1 MCVSLAKGLIV
12 ELTPLYAQSAWGSEG
27 KRVRAAG
34 LVVCCNYVR
43 VINVHLSIPHIGYAI

>member
-1 MCVSLAKGLIV
+1 MCVSLAKGLV
-12 ELTPLYAQSAWGSEG
+12 AELTPLYAQSAWGSEG

-43 VINVHLSIPHIGYAI
+43 VINVHLSI